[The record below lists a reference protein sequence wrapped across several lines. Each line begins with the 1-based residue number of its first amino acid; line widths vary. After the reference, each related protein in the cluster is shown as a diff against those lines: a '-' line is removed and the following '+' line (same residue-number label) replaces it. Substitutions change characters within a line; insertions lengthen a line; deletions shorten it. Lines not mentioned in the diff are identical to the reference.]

1 MNERL
6 NPGNPLSL
14 CCSYR
19 QQLQAPEDI
28 EGGADRRCTDVLF
41 MVVLLLAWAGMT
53 GLGYDGIANGDPRV
67 LLNGIDYDGRICG
80 VDTDVQDKS
89 KVNVTRV

>member
-1 MNERL
+1 
-6 NPGNPLSL
+6 
-14 CCSYR
+14 
-19 QQLQAPEDI
+19 
-28 EGGADRRCTDVLF
+28 

-53 GLGYDGIANGDPRV
+53 GLGYDGIANGDPHV

-89 KVNVTRV
+89 KVNATRV